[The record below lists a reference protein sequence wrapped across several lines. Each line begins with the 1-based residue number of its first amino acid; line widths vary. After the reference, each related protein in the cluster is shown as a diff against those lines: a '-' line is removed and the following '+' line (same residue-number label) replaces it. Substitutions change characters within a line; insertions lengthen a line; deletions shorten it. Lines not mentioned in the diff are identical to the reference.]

1 MGGGARC
8 SRRHSP
14 RSSKIVAAES
24 RASDSAISIDGLSM
38 SATATRLEAVTA
50 HVAYRFRS
58 GQRETKL
65 LLHRARQKPAHAVL
79 LPVCSLHH
87 LFDAGPLGLAQEG
100 EPPLLLGNALALWFV
115 TFRRRLGGGRNGR
128 DLAPGCRVRFDALL
142 LGCGGLKVSGLRE
155 GKGGHNI

>member
-24 RASDSAISIDGLSM
+24 PARDSAISIDGLAM
-38 SATATRLEAVTA
+38 SATATRLDAVTA
-50 HVAYRFRS
+50 DVAGRFRS

-79 LPVCSLHH
+79 LPVCRLHH
-87 LFDAGPLGLAQEG
+87 LVDASPLGLTQQCEQ
-100 EPPLLLGNALALWFV
+100 
-115 TFRRRLGGGRNGR
+115 
-128 DLAPGCRVRFDALL
+128 ALL
-142 LGCGGLKVSGLRE
+142 LGHSLRPWFVSPCPGSLVA
-155 GKGGHNI
+155 NVS